1 MGDGSSGHAY
11 YVIEKAAPP
20 TDVEQFKNGA
30 APPTGMKSTRSAGH
44 RIVADDCRIACIAG
58 RTAFTFAICNNF
70 DGPTALK
77 EAMKELQRRQIAAR
91 PEEDRRRANSICR
104 HAWSL

>member
-1 MGDGSSGHAY
+1 MQQARMLNSYKKYLFGPEKALPEAAVHGHLKFVAGKLRLPAHRIYGHAHLY
-11 YVIEKAAPP
+11 TYRERHI
-20 TDVEQFKNGA
+20 
-30 APPTGMKSTRSAGH
+30 H
-44 RIVADDCRIACIAG
+44 RDAHHY
-58 RTAFTFAICNNF
+58 TF